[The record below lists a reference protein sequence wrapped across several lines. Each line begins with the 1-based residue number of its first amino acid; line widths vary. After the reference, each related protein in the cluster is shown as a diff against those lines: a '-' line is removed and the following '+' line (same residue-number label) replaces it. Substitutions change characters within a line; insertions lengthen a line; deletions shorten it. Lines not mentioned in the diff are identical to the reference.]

1 MLQRPFLHH
10 NIGYLSKPTVN
21 TIENREIP
29 IKTNNML
36 RMFPSHL
43 YYLVPFQATR
53 HETIKQKVQVLKNKK
68 KIIITFRLYN
78 YLIRKLKSM
87 NRNIISISK
96 TVQ

>member
-1 MLQRPFLHH
+1 MFLQH
-10 NIGYLSKPTVN
+10 NIEYLSKPTVN

-29 IKTNNML
+29 IKTDNMI

-53 HETIKQKVQVLKNKK
+53 HETIKQKVQLLKNKN

-78 YLIRKLKSM
+78 SLTRKLKSM
-87 NRNIISISK
+87 NRDIISFSK
-96 TVQ
+96 SVQ